1 MAPVRILIVEDE
13 KLVADD
19 LQETLQGLGYE
30 VPAAVASGEEA
41 LEKVAETSPD
51 LVLMDIRLAGSLDG
65 VQTSDLIQ
73 SQLQIPIVYLTANAD
88 RATLERV
95 KASHPFGYI
104 LKPFNEKI
112 LATTI
117 DIALSRHQAEQD
129 IRQTLSTTETEL
141 QAVKQKAQQQSEHIS
156 IMAHELR
163 NPITAIKFAVE
174 MLTNHSQSLPAEK
187 RERYIE
193 RIQNATKSLNDL
205 LEDVLTFERTR
216 TNKLQSLPV
225 PLEFVSFCQEVLET
239 FQLTSGDLYSFI
251 FSANEVCCPVYMDD
265 KLLWHLLNNLLSNAV
280 KYSPEGGKIYLTVT
294 CAAEMINLQVK
305 DQGIGIPLEA
315 QTALFEPFQR
325 ASNVGKIPGS
335 GLGLAIAKQCVSLQ
349 GGTITVDSTVGA
361 GSTFTVTLP
370 RRNISNNPR
379 IGVEQ
384 E

>member
-1 MAPVRILIVEDE
+1 MAPIKILIVEDE

-19 LQETLQGLGYE
+19 LQETLQELGYE
-30 VPAAVASGEEA
+30 VPASVASGEEA
-41 LEKVAETSPD
+41 LAKVAETSPD

-73 SQLQIPIVYLTANAD
+73 SQFQIPIVYLTANAD

-95 KASHPFGYI
+95 KASYPFGYI

-117 DIALSRHQAEQD
+117 DIALSRHQAEQE
-129 IRQTLSTTETEL
+129 IRQTLSATETEL
-141 QAVKQKAQQQSEHIS
+141 QNIKQKAQHQSQHIS
-156 IMAHELR
+156 IVAHELR

-174 MLTNHSQSLPAEK
+174 MLTNHSGNLAEEK

-205 LEDVLTFERTR
+205 LEDVLTLERTR
-216 TNKLQSLPV
+216 TSKLQFLPV
-225 PLEFVSFCQEVLET
+225 PIEFVSFCQEVLET
-239 FQLTSGDLYSFI
+239 FQLTSGDRYSFV
-251 FSANEVCCPVYMDD
+251 FSSNEVCCPVYLDD

-280 KYSPEGGKIYLTVT
+280 KYSPEGGNIWLTLT
-294 CAAEMINLQVK
+294 CTAETISLQVK

-315 QTALFEPFQR
+315 QATLFEPFQR

-335 GLGLAIAKQCVSLQ
+335 GLGLAIVKQCVALQ
-349 GGTITVDSTVGA
+349 GGTVTVDSDAGA
-361 GSTFTVTLP
+361 GATFTVNLS
-370 RRNISNNPR
+370 RQNINNSR
-379 IGVEQ
+379 LVIGQ

>member
-1 MAPVRILIVEDE
+1 MTPVRILIVEDE

-41 LEKVAETSPD
+41 LAKVTETLPD

-73 SQLQIPIVYLTANAD
+73 SQFQIPIVYLTANAD

-95 KASHPFGYI
+95 KASQPFGYI

-117 DIALSRHQAEQD
+117 DIALSRHWAEQE
-129 IRQTLSTTETEL
+129 IRQALSTTETEL
-141 QAVKQKAQQQSEHIS
+141 QAVKQKAQQQSEHLS
-156 IMAHELR
+156 IVAHELR

-174 MLTNHSQSLPAEK
+174 MLTNHSGNLPEEK

-193 RIQNATKSLNDL
+193 RIQNAAKSLNDL
-205 LEDVLTFERTR
+205 LEDVLTLERTR
-216 TNKLQSLPV
+216 ANKLQSLPV
-225 PLEFVSFCQEVLET
+225 PVEFVSFCQEVLET

-251 FSANEVCCPVYMDD
+251 FSANEVCCPVYLDD

-280 KYSPEGGKIYLTVT
+280 KYSPEGGNIYLTVT
-294 CAAEMINLQVK
+294 CTPEMIHLQVK

-315 QTALFEPFQR
+315 QATLFEPFHR

-335 GLGLAIAKQCVSLQ
+335 GLGLAIAKQCVTLQ

-370 RRNISNNPR
+370 RQNMSNPQL
-379 IGVEQ
+379 VTEQ
-384 E
+384 R

>member
-30 VPAAVASGEEA
+30 VSASVASGEEA
-41 LEKVAETSPD
+41 LAKVAETSPD
-51 LVLMDIRLAGSLDG
+51 LVLMDIRLAGTLDG

-73 SQLQIPIVYLTANAD
+73 SQFQIPIVYLTANAD

-95 KASHPFGYI
+95 KASQPFGYI

-117 DIALSRHQAEQD
+117 DIALSRHQAEKE
-129 IRQTLSTTETEL
+129 IRQALSTTEVEL
-141 QAVKQKAQQQSEHIS
+141 QTIKQKAQKQAEHLS
-156 IMAHELR
+156 IVAHELR

-174 MLTNHSQSLPAEK
+174 MLTNYNGDLSEEK
-187 RERYIE
+187 RERYIK

-205 LEDVLTFERTR
+205 LEDVLTLERTR
-216 TNKLQSLPV
+216 ANKLQSLPV
-225 PLEFVSFCQEVLET
+225 PIELVSFCQEVLET
-239 FQLTSGDLYSFI
+239 FQLSAGDLYSFV
-251 FSANEVCCPVYMDD
+251 FSSNESFCLVYLDD

-280 KYSPEGGKIYLTVT
+280 KYSPEGGGIWLTIT
-294 CAAEMINLQVK
+294 FTSETINLQVK
-305 DQGIGIPLEA
+305 DQGIGIPPEA
-315 QTALFEPFQR
+315 QATLFEPFQR

-335 GLGLAIAKQCVSLQ
+335 GLGLAIAKQCVTLQ
-349 GGTITVDSTVGA
+349 GGTITVDSAVGA
-361 GSTFTVTLP
+361 GATFTATLP
-370 RRNISNNPR
+370 RQSVSYLFPTS
-379 IGVEQ
+379 EQ

>member
-19 LQETLQGLGYE
+19 LQETLQGLGYD
-30 VPAAVASGEEA
+30 VVALVATGEEA
-41 LEKVAETSPD
+41 LVKVAETSPD

-65 VQTSDLIQ
+65 VQTSDLIR
-73 SQLQIPIVYLTANAD
+73 SQFHIPIVYLTANAD

-95 KASHPFGYI
+95 KASQPFGYI

-117 DIALSRHQAEQD
+117 DIALSRHYVEQG
-129 IRQTLSTTETEL
+129 IRQNLSMTETEL
-141 QAVKQKAQQQSEHIS
+141 QKAQQKAQQQSEHIS
-156 IMAHELR
+156 IVAHELR

-174 MLTNHSQSLPAEK
+174 MLTNHASNLSEEK

-205 LEDVLTFERTR
+205 LEDILTLERTR
-216 TNKLQSLPV
+216 ANKLQSLPV

-239 FQLTSGDLYSFI
+239 FQLTSGDLYSFV
-251 FSANEVCCPVYMDD
+251 FSSNEVCCPIYLDD

-280 KYSPEGGKIYLTVT
+280 KYSPEGGSIWLTLTCNPDRVSFQVT
-294 CAAEMINLQVK
+294 
-305 DQGIGIPLEA
+305 DQGIGIPQEA
-315 QTALFEPFQR
+315 QATLFEPFQR

-335 GLGLAIAKQCVSLQ
+335 GLGLAIAKQCVTLQ
-349 GGTITVDSTVGA
+349 EGTITVDSAVGSGA
-361 GSTFTVTLP
+361 TFTVTLP
-370 RRNISNNPR
+370 RQNINNPLLAIR
-379 IGVEQ
+379 Q

>member
-1 MAPVRILIVEDE
+1 MTPVRILIVEDE

-41 LEKVAETSPD
+41 LAKVTETLPD

-73 SQLQIPIVYLTANAD
+73 SQFQIPIVYLTANAD

-95 KASHPFGYI
+95 KASQPFGYI

-117 DIALSRHQAEQD
+117 DIALSRHWAEQE
-129 IRQTLSTTETEL
+129 IRQALSTTETEL
-141 QAVKQKAQQQSEHIS
+141 QAVKQKAQQQSEHLS
-156 IMAHELR
+156 IVAHELR

-174 MLTNHSQSLPAEK
+174 MLANHSGNLPEEK

-193 RIQNATKSLNDL
+193 RIQNAAKSLNDL
-205 LEDVLTFERTR
+205 LEDVLTLERTR
-216 TNKLQSLPV
+216 ANKFQSLPV
-225 PLEFVSFCQEVLET
+225 PVEFVSFCQEVLET

-251 FSANEVCCPVYMDD
+251 FSANEVCCPVYLDD

-280 KYSPEGGKIYLTVT
+280 KYSPEGGNIYLTVT
-294 CAAEMINLQVK
+294 CTPEMIHLQVK

-315 QTALFEPFQR
+315 QATLFEPFHR

-335 GLGLAIAKQCVSLQ
+335 GLGLAIAKQCVTLQ

-370 RRNISNNPR
+370 RQNMSNPQL
-379 IGVEQ
+379 VTEQ
-384 E
+384 R

>member
-13 KLVADD
+13 RLVADD

-30 VPAAVASGEEA
+30 VSASVASGEEA
-41 LEKVAETSPD
+41 LAKVAETSPD
-51 LVLMDIRLAGSLDG
+51 LVLMDIRLAGTLDG

-73 SQLQIPIVYLTANAD
+73 SQFQIPIVYLTANAD

-95 KASHPFGYI
+95 KASQPFGYI

-117 DIALSRHQAEQD
+117 DIALSRHQAEKE
-129 IRQTLSTTETEL
+129 IRQALSTTEIEL
-141 QAVKQKAQQQSEHIS
+141 QTIKQKARKQSEHLS
-156 IMAHELR
+156 IVAHELR

-174 MLTNHSQSLPAEK
+174 MLTNHNGNLPEEK

-205 LEDVLTFERTR
+205 LEDILTLERTR
-216 TNKLQSLPV
+216 ANKLQSLLV
-225 PLEFVSFCQEVLET
+225 PIELVSFCQEVLET
-239 FQLTSGDLYSFI
+239 FQLSAGDLYSFV
-251 FSANEVCCPVYMDD
+251 FSSNESFCLVYLDD

-280 KYSPEGGKIYLTVT
+280 KYSPEGGGIWLTIT
-294 CAAEMINLQVK
+294 FTSETINLRVK
-305 DQGIGIPLEA
+305 DQGIGIPPEA
-315 QTALFEPFQR
+315 QATLFEPFQR

-335 GLGLAIAKQCVSLQ
+335 GLGLAIAKQCVTLQ
-349 GGTITVDSTVGA
+349 GGTITVDSAVGA
-361 GSTFTVTLP
+361 GATFAVTLP
-370 RRNISNNPR
+370 RQSVSYPFPIS
-379 IGVEQ
+379 EQ